1 MWREAQALWSTA
13 RSVMVSSLHPG
24 DWSLLPRVVRANGD
38 DSFLAE
44 ELLMLQ
50 QTAEIVE
57 QHFAELDRGTGSAD
71 IDRFARFALKQLTDR
86 VKRKSA

>member
-1 MWREAQALWSTA
+1 MWREAQARRSTA
-13 RSVMVSSLHPG
+13 RSLTVSSLHPG

-50 QTAEIVE
+50 QTAEIVQ

-71 IDRFARFALKQLTDR
+71 IDRFALNQSMDR
-86 VKRKSA
+86 VKRKST